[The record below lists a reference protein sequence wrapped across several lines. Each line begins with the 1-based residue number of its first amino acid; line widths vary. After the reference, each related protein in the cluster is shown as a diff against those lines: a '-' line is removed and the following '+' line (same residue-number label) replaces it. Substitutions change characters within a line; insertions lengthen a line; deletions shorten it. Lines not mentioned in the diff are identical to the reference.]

1 MMSCWSKPRIFIFCV
16 FIERKE
22 KFGGK
27 QLGNNIFSH
36 SGIKLLVGKQLGA
49 FFVEENIIFVTK
61 NKKKVLDMVS
71 KNQK

>member
-1 MMSCWSKPRIFIFCV
+1 MMSSPSRLRILFFGFEPR
-16 FIERKE
+16 RE

-27 QLGNNIFSH
+27 QQGNNIFSH

-61 NKKKVLDMVS
+61 KQEKS
-71 KNQK
+71 FRHG